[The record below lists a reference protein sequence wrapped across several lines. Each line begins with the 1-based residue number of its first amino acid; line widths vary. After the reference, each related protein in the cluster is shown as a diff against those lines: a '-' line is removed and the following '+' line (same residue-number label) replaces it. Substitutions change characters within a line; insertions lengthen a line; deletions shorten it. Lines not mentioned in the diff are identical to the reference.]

1 VHVERLWAEPGL
13 RTEHVLRYT
22 PPPPTRLVLSNPFYE
37 PLRVVVDG
45 REIGWLSPGM
55 TQLSTLMNTRGKS
68 VQSAPMHSGAERGD
82 ARRPPLVAAAYFT
95 G

>member
-1 VHVERLWAEPGL
+1 
-13 RTEHVLRYT
+13 
-22 PPPPTRLVLSNPFYE
+22 
-37 PLRVVVDG
+37 
-45 REIGWLSPGM
+45 M
-55 TQLSTLMNTRGKS
+55 STLMNTRGKS

>member
-1 VHVERLWAEPGL
+1 MRRVDQALRLRGPINMTRRCCISSNALFVLL
-13 RTEHVLRYT
+13 REKLISPSFVLR
-22 PPPPTRLVLSNPFYE
+22 V
-37 PLRVVVDG
+37 
-45 REIGWLSPGM
+45 
-55 TQLSTLMNTRGKS
+55 STLMNTRGKS